1 MGADRAVRCA
11 SVIAVIALASA
22 RLAVGAS
29 TREHEAPTAAS
40 YVYVATVRK
49 DGTQSRAVPV
59 WFIATRDDD
68 VLIDTN
74 TDSWKARR
82 IRRGSPVLVWIGSR
96 NGPAFLGRAE
106 VVDGAVH
113 EWMIEQIPK
122 KYFLARVGLFGP
134 SRAKFDAGKIITVR
148 ITAER
153 DLPEDFRSQPGAP
166 APSLNHGPEP

>member
-1 MGADRAVRCA
+1 MTRELTRRVQGNAEGSRRWCSRRTPGMGADRAVRCA

-82 IRRGSPVLVWIGSR
+82 IRRGSPV
-96 NGPAFLGRAE
+96 
-106 VVDGAVH
+106 
-113 EWMIEQIPK
+113 
-122 KYFLARVGLFGP
+122 
-134 SRAKFDAGKIITVR
+134 
-148 ITAER
+148 
-153 DLPEDFRSQPGAP
+153 
-166 APSLNHGPEP
+166 

>member
-1 MGADRAVRCA
+1 M
-11 SVIAVIALASA
+11 
-22 RLAVGAS
+22 
-29 TREHEAPTAAS
+29 
-40 YVYVATVRK
+40 
-49 DGTQSRAVPV
+49 
-59 WFIATRDDD
+59 
-68 VLIDTN
+68 
-74 TDSWKARR
+74 
-82 IRRGSPVLVWIGSR
+82 LVWIGSR
-96 NGPAFLGRAE
+96 NGPAFLRRAE